1 MIDARA
7 AATTVSLCALRVLR
21 GDLKRIAS
29 RRTRRARRKA
39 EIGAAKFHFAVSR
52 EGKVAAR
59 TVPSVRRPRR
69 LARPI
74 PQGPRRCWSFA
85 HPTIRFVL
93 SFLLGLI
100 LLPSSFA
107 QHIEYARPVDA
118 APTPEAIGNGYTLPV
133 VQQPLPRPDWKEIV
147 DLSVL
152 AAALGL
158 GAWVVLKRRSR
169 REVVLL
175 TIICLLYFG
184 FYRKGCI
191 CAIGAI
197 QNVTVALTDQHYAVS
212 YFAIG
217 FFLLPLLAALLF
229 GRVYCGGVCPLGAIQ
244 ELVTLRPVRVPR
256 KLDKAL
262 GSIKWIYLGLAI
274 WLAAGPAETRDFII
288 CRYDPFVGFFRLTG
302 PLSIMLLGV
311 GLLVLGLFVGR
322 PYCRYLCPYG
332 ALLSMCSRASWKN
345 VSITPD
351 KELDCGLC
359 SEGCPYGAIKD
370 MRAEKGSCLY
380 CARCFNTCPR
390 HRVMGRDEISAP
402 TDANSVDPQNLAAAR
417 PEERPNA

>member
-1 MIDARA
+1 MRQKHLSAIENVRENKAP
-7 AATTVSLCALRVLR
+7 LCS
-21 GDLKRIAS
+21 I
-29 RRTRRARRKA
+29 RKGETPA
-39 EIGAAKFHFAVSR
+39 EPRFAISPAKFHFA
-52 EGKVAAR
+52 AAR
-59 TVPSVRRPRR
+59 EDELASKVSPSVRLARQFSSPNCTRPRQSR
-69 LARPI
+69 
-74 PQGPRRCWSFA
+74 SFA
-85 HPTIRFVL
+85 LLTTRAV
-93 SFLLGLI
+93 SCFLLGLI
-100 LLPSSFA
+100 LIPSSFA
-107 QHIEYARPVDA
+107 QQLQYARPVDA
-118 APTPEAIGNGYTLPV
+118 APTPEAIGNGYTLPL
-133 VQQPLPRPDWKEIV
+133 VQQPLPRPDWKEVV

-158 GAWVVLKRRSR
+158 GAWSVLKRRSR

-175 TIICLLYFG
+175 TILCLLYFG

-197 QNVTVALTDQHYAVS
+197 QNVTVALTDPHYAVS

-262 GSIKWIYLGLAI
+262 GSIKWIYLALAI
-274 WLAAGPAETRDFII
+274 WLAARPAEVRDFII

-332 ALLSMCSRASWKN
+332 ALLSVCSRASWKN

-390 HRVMGRDEISAP
+390 HRVMRRDEIPAP
-402 TDANSVDPQNLAAAR
+402 TDANSVDSQKLVAKR